1 MSRYFCIFQSG
12 TSREIT
18 TEQSKRVKIV
28 SKHLNAS
35 DTLGYNNCSGHG
47 FCTSNKNGTLH
58 EGKNVIQSKCVG
70 HRLKRTNEYAN
81 GVFDFSGD
89 TIKSEVYN
97 TILKGIQDEIKIRL
111 QSPLYINYEN
121 NFNNRMPSQLSA
133 GKLLETNDIN
143 SLTKLL
149 NLNEL
154 YLDEVKKPQFF
165 NANLRDV
172 AESTILNQQVS
183 TIAAIVKDCVCYS
196 DCNGYATCTCYGN
209 CNHY

>member
-1 MSRYFCIFQSG
+1 MSRYFCIFQTK
-12 TSREIT
+12 TSKEIT
-18 TEQSKRVKIV
+18 TEQSKKVKTV
-28 SKHLNAS
+28 SKHHN
-35 DTLGYNNCSGHG
+35 DKNDLGCKQHQT
-47 FCTSNKNGTLH
+47 CTSNKTGTAI
-58 EGKNVIQSKCVG
+58 EGKFVIQSKCVG
-70 HRLKRTNEYAN
+70 HHLKRTNEYAN
-81 GVFDFSGD
+81 NVFNFSGD
-89 TIKSEVYN
+89 TIKSEIYN

-111 QSPLYINYEN
+111 QSPLYTEYEN

-165 NANLRDV
+165 SANLRDV
-172 AESTILNQQVS
+172 AESTILNQQVN
-183 TIAAIVKDCVCYS
+183 TITALVKDCVCYS